1 MPGEA
6 WVGLNDINVEN
17 HFVYTDGTPAVSHTT
32 TTTYNPFQRSK
43 YVSIC
48 GPSAKVILKSP
59 APLHVYVFVYVSVSV

>member
-32 TTTYNPFQRSK
+32 TTYNPFQRSK
-43 YVSIC
+43 YVSIH
-48 GPSAKVILKSP
+48 GPSEKVILRSP
-59 APLHVYVFVYVSVSV
+59 APLHVYVLLYVSVSV